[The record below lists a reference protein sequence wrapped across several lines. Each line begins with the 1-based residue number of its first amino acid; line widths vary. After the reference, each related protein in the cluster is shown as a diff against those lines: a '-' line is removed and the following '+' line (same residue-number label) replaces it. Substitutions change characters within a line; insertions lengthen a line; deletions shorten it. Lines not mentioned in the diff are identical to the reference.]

1 MTVFDAICSLLN
13 RPQIGHACKL
23 LYRTLQRNSRG
34 SPPRRPLFSSDG
46 AVYGDTAPFL
56 LGGQAGL
63 TFSTS
68 YRALETVKRN
78 ANEST
83 DDYRAE
89 NLGEPL
95 ERTVAAHSVSQI
107 AHTPILT
114 TGKIS
119 VSRVE

>member
-1 MTVFDAICSLLN
+1 MKTLVICLLSLGAEKVGIVSSN
-13 RPQIGHACKL
+13 RPL
-23 LYRTLQRNSRG
+23 
-34 SPPRRPLFSSDG
+34 
-46 AVYGDTAPFL
+46 
-56 LGGQAGL
+56 
-63 TFSTS
+63 
-68 YRALETVKRN
+68 
-78 ANEST
+78 NEST